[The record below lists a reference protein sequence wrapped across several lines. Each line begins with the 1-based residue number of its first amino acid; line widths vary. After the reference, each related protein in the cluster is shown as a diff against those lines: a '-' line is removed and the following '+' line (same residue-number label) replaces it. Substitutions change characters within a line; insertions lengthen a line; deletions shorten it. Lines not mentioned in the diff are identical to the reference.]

1 PLDLGFAY
9 ERNNKVRAAGFNDDA
24 FSIAGGYDF
33 GTIVSSIGLHIG
45 AVYERLKYATT
56 TGSLKR
62 DFYGFSGAISVGG
75 GVLYAFVGRANNG
88 KGAAVEGTVVGGLAK
103 GPDTGSTQ
111 WELSYT
117 YNISPRTI
125 VYAGFVKLENEAN
138 ARYTFNI
145 NDYTIA
151 PGAKP
156 SGLLIG
162 MAHFF

>member
-1 PLDLGFAY
+1 
-9 ERNNKVRAAGFNDDA
+9 
-24 FSIAGGYDF
+24 
-33 GTIVSSIGLHIG
+33 
-45 AVYERLKYATT
+45 
-56 TGSLKR
+56 
-62 DFYGFSGAISVGG
+62 
-75 GVLYAFVGRANNG
+75 
-88 KGAAVEGTVVGGLAK
+88 VVGGLAK